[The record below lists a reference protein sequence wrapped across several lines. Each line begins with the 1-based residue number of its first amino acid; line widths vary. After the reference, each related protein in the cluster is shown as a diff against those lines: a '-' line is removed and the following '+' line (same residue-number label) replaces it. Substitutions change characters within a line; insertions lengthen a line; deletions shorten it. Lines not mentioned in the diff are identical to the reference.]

1 VPEQLRLDGE
11 GHASADGPLVA
22 VISTW
27 NEAAPCNIMLRRHA
41 AAAIT
46 GIHQAGG
53 QAIETATI
61 TVTDGIA
68 MGTAGMRASL
78 VSREII
84 ADSVEVF
91 TRTHAVDALIGIAGC
106 DKTLPGLMM
115 AMCRLDLPAVF
126 MYGGTTIPG
135 EHHRTSL
142 TGQAVIE
149 GVGAVA
155 AGLMSDAEL
164 GGLEAAAK
172 PAFGSCGAHA
182 TANTMACVSE
192 ALGLALPGSAGP
204 PAVWSDRIR
213 VAQRTGR
220 AVVRAQQRQLRP
232 RDIVTR
238 RSLEN
243 AAAVVAATGGSS
255 NAALHLPAIAHE
267 CGIEFDLFDFGTV
280 SQRTPYLADLQPAG
294 RFSALDFYYS
304 GGVQAVM
311 HELLVAG
318 LLHGDALTVTG
329 RTIGEEYGE
338 LAFVDRE
345 VIRLAGN
352 PLSSSGAL
360 EVLSGNLA
368 ADGAVIKS
376 AKLKRRAHRGPARIF
391 DCEEDAMRAV
401 LGRDYADGDVIVV
414 RYEGPRGGPGM
425 REMLAVTAALVG
437 QGSSESVALIT
448 DGRFS
453 GGTRGF
459 CIGHVAPEAAVGGPI
474 ALLADGDMISID
486 LDTGRLD
493 AELSDAELD
502 SRARQWSPRPPNVG
516 SGAIWKF
523 ARDASSSRYGATTGT
538 VRPRPA
544 RQQVAPS

>member
-1 VPEQLRLDGE
+1 
-11 GHASADGPLVA
+11 
-22 VISTW
+22 
-27 NEAAPCNIMLRRHA
+27 
-41 AAAIT
+41 
-46 GIHQAGG
+46 
-53 QAIETATI
+53 
-61 TVTDGIA
+61 
-68 MGTAGMRASL
+68 
-78 VSREII
+78 
-84 ADSVEVF
+84 
-91 TRTHAVDALIGIAGC
+91 
-106 DKTLPGLMM
+106 
-115 AMCRLDLPAVF
+115 
-126 MYGGTTIPG
+126 
-135 EHHRTSL
+135 
-142 TGQAVIE
+142 
-149 GVGAVA
+149 
-155 AGLMSDAEL
+155 
-164 GGLEAAAK
+164 
-172 PAFGSCGAHA
+172 
-182 TANTMACVSE
+182 
-192 ALGLALPGSAGP
+192 
-204 PAVWSDRIR
+204 
-213 VAQRTGR
+213 
-220 AVVRAQQRQLRP
+220 VVRAQQRQLRP

-243 AAAVVAATGGSS
+243 AAAIVAATGGSS